1 LKEEGSMKKKFDKGY
16 ALVVGIANYPK
27 VRKLKDAVLKDAKDI
42 NNLFLSSEHC
52 GYIEENCHLLL
63 DGEAT
68 SENIRYQLKWL
79 SESTSSDSTV
89 LFYFSGHGGRI
100 EKEQQSVNYLIPYDC
115 DLGNIEN
122 TAISDNEITGLLH
135 KIRAERLLVLF
146 DCCHSGGIG
155 DAKNLI
161 SESEFKSGLN
171 ESYYEKL
178 AQGKGRVI
186 IASSRSDEVSLIL
199 PDMPNSLFT
208 HYLLKSLKGDMP
220 TRGDGLIRVFEVF
233 DYVSQNV
240 PKRAQQHP
248 IFKASEMENNFPIAL
263 EAGGKTLKPDT
274 NPVNDIEIYAMNIQ
288 QKADLVNK
296 LLECSSIKDQ
306 ETRNEIINGL
316 PQNIRDTIKRHSVDR
331 VHVNNIITRCNDFKN
346 GLKQFIDILR
356 IFEGDAVGMKKI
368 DALLK
373 SLRQS

>member
-1 LKEEGSMKKKFDKGY
+1 MQKKFEKGY

-27 VRKLKDAVLKDAKDI
+27 VRKLKEAVLKDAKDI
-42 NNLFLSSEHC
+42 HNLFLSSEHC

-63 DGEAT
+63 DGEA
-68 SENIRYQLKWL
+68 SSDNIRYQLKWL

-100 EKEQQSVNYLIPYDC
+100 EKEQQAVNYLIPYDC
-115 DLGNIEN
+115 DPNNIEN
-122 TAISDNEITGLLH
+122 TAISDNEITALLH
-135 KIRAERLLVLF
+135 NIRAERLLVLF

-233 DYVSQNV
+233 EYISENV

-263 EAGGKTLKPDT
+263 EAGGKSLKPDT
-274 NPVNDIEIYAMNIQ
+274 PDQTPSDPANNIEIYTMNIQ
-288 QKADLVNK
+288 QKSELVK
-296 LLECSSIKDQ
+296 TLLQCASIKDK
-306 ETRNEIINGL
+306 ETRNAIINEL
-316 PQNIRDTIKRHSVDR
+316 PPNIRNTIQRHSVDI
-331 VHVNNIITRCNDFKN
+331 VDVNNLITRCNDFTN
-346 GLKQFIDILR
+346 GIKQLTDILR
-356 IFEGDAVGMKKI
+356 MFEGDAVGMQNV

-373 SLRQS
+373 SLRKS

>member
-1 LKEEGSMKKKFDKGY
+1 MQKKFEKGY

-27 VRKLKDAVLKDAKDI
+27 VRKLKEVVLKDATDI

-52 GYIEENCHLLL
+52 GYIKENCHLLL
-63 DGEAT
+63 DGEA
-68 SENIRYQLKWL
+68 SSDNIKNKLKWL
-79 SESTSSDSTV
+79 SESASSDSTV

-100 EKEQQSVNYLIPYDC
+100 GKEQQAVNYLIPYDC
-115 DLGNIEN
+115 DPNNLKE
-122 TAISDNEITGLLH
+122 TAISDSEITGLLH
-135 KIRAERLLVLF
+135 EIRAERLLVLF

-155 DAKNLI
+155 DAKDFI
-161 SESEFKSGLN
+161 SEQPDLKSGLN

-208 HYLLKSLKGDMP
+208 HYLLKSLKGEMQ

-233 DYVSQNV
+233 EYISENV
-240 PKRAQQHP
+240 PKQAQQHP

-263 EAGGKTLKPDT
+263 QSGG
-274 NPVNDIEIYAMNIQ
+274 NNDIEIYTMTVQ
-288 QKADLVNK
+288 QKADFVTT
-296 LLECSSIKDQ
+296 LLQCASIKDR
-306 ETRNEIINGL
+306 ETRNAIINEL
-316 PQNIRDTIKRHSVDR
+316 PQNIRDTIHRHSADR
-331 VHVNNIITRCNDFKN
+331 VAVNNLITRCNDFTN
-346 GLKQFIDILR
+346 GIKQLTDIIR
-356 IFEGDAVGMKKI
+356 IFEGDTVGMQNI

-373 SLRQS
+373 SIRKS